1 MRIGGSGFA
10 AIALLG
16 LAGLS
21 GCADYQ
27 ANTAATRSI
36 WSVRLARASEVHD
49 CRALGRVDS
58 RDAAR
63 GCGSTVQ
70 PTPEECLRFQVRRAG
85 GDTLVINGPV
95 GDAYDCSGGA
105 STATAAAATPASAPP
120 AAAPA
125 APAAAPRPQT
135 PAPQPAGAPPVPE
148 KRARVVSDRG
158 AARGCVYVGD
168 LDPKSACALDTGS
181 TEDCLARSGAAAG
194 GDTVVWEGAAA
205 SAAQVFTCKASP

>member
-1 MRIGGSGFA
+1 MKIGGSGFA

-16 LAGLS
+16 IAGLS

-36 WSVRLARASEVHD
+36 WSVRVVKAKEVGD

-63 GCGSTVQ
+63 GCGLTVQ

-85 GDTLVINGPV
+85 GDTLVMNGPV

-105 STATAAAATPASAPP
+105 APAVAAAAPP
-120 AAAPA
+120 AAAPTENVA
-125 APAAAPRPQT
+125 APAAVRPT
-135 PAPQPAGAPPVPE
+135 PIPTSPSPSALPAVG
-148 KRARVVSDRG
+148 KRARVVSDHA

-168 LDPKSACALDTGS
+168 LDPKSACGLDMGS
-181 TEDCLARSGAAAG
+181 TEDCLARVGAESG
-194 GDTVVWEGAAA
+194 GDTVVWDRNAEL
-205 SAAQVFTCKASP
+205 AQVFNCSAQR